1 MNTRLLIAALLTVL
15 ALPALAHNPSVHRR
29 VQPVLKSCVPFEGK
43 EVKDINL
50 KDPEIK
56 AEYDKCERDK
66 KLQKE
71 AADAA
76 AHDDY

>member
-15 ALPALAHNPSVHRR
+15 ALPALAHDPSAHRR
-29 VQPVLKSCVPFEGK
+29 AQPVPESCVPFEGK

-56 AEYDKCERDK
+56 AEYDKCQEDK

-76 AHDDY
+76 DNHDY

>member
-1 MNTRLLIAALLTVL
+1 MKTRLLIAALAILM
-15 ALPALAHNPSVHRR
+15 ALPALAHNPGAHRR
-29 VQPVLKSCVPFEGK
+29 AQPVPASCIPFDGK

-56 AEYDKCERDK
+56 AGYDKCEEDR

-76 AHDDY
+76 EVHDY